1 MRLVM
6 NAPSRAGPLELG
18 RDVGFWLVVVGG
30 FAAPELHAAS
40 AAQMGRTRR
49 R

>member
-1 MRLVM
+1 M

-18 RDVGFWLVVVGG
+18 DVVAFWLVAVGG
-30 FAAPELHAAS
+30 LAAPELHAAS